1 MIHNS
6 PDSIRVDVA
15 DPARLAALE
24 EFDVLD
30 TAPEE
35 GFDDAVQIARPICRT
50 PVALV
55 SLVDADRQ
63 WFKARAGFPL
73 WETDLNSS
81 VCVYALSEPDLLVI
95 PDLAADPR
103 TRRNPLVTGEPHIR
117 FYAGAPLKAADG
129 QVLGSL
135 CVIDHEPRPGG
146 LSVDEAD
153 ALRRLAR
160 QVMVLLRE
168 HRQVAQMQSVLE
180 RRNALIELGDR
191 LRDASTIPEMT
202 AVATEVVG
210 RTLGAARAA
219 YGEMDR
225 TGDVLTVPDDWTVPG
240 ITSLAGLHCIAD
252 YGEVGP
258 VLRRGDTLVVD
269 DVAEDARTAGQAD
282 RYATLDIRSLL
293 NVPVRERGRTVGV
306 FLVHDSARRR
316 WTSEEITFA
325 RNVADRVRAGIGR
338 LRAEEQQALLNR
350 ELSHRLKNTLAMV
363 QAIATQTLRNAPDL
377 DTARDALADRLI
389 AMGKAHD
396 LLLAGAREGASL
408 DAVIESSLA
417 IHDDAV
423 AGRFRP
429 SGPQVDVGA
438 RAALSLALMV
448 HELATNAGKYGALST
463 SEGSVL
469 VDWSIEG
476 GRAEPMVRLRWREI
490 DGPPVTPPT
499 RRGFG
504 SRLIERGLAGTIG
517 GEVSLSYPADGV
529 VCELTASLA
538 EIEADG

>member
-1 MIHNS
+1 MIHTS
-6 PDSIRVDVA
+6 PATIRADAA
-15 DPARLAALE
+15 DPKRLAALE
-24 EFDVLD
+24 ALDVLD

-35 GFDDAVQIARPICRT
+35 GFDDAVQIARLICR
-50 PVALV
+50 ALV
-55 SLVDADRQ
+55 SLVAANRQ

-73 WETDLNSS
+73 CETALDAS

-103 TRRNPLVTGEPHIR
+103 TRGNPLVTGEPHIR
-117 FYAGAPLKAADG
+117 FYAGAPLRDSDG

-135 CVIDHEPRPGG
+135 CVIDHHPRPGG
-146 LSVDEAD
+146 LAPHEAD

-168 HRQVAQMQSVLE
+168 RRQVTQMQGALE

-191 LRDASTIPEMT
+191 LRDACTVPEMT

-210 RTLGAARAA
+210 RTLAAKRAA
-219 YGEMDR
+219 YGEMDGS
-225 TGDVLTVPDDWTVPG
+225 GDVLTVPDDWAVPG
-240 ITSLAGLHCIAD
+240 MASLSGRHRIAD

-269 DVAEDARTAGQAD
+269 DVTEDARTSGEAERFAALG
-282 RYATLDIRSLL
+282 IRSLL

-306 FLVHDSARRR
+306 FLVHDTARRR
-316 WTSEEITFA
+316 WTAEEASFA
-325 RNVADRVRAGIGR
+325 RNVADRVQAGIAR
-338 LRAEEQQALLNR
+338 LRAEERQALLNR

-363 QAIATQTLRNAPDL
+363 QAIAAQTMRNAPDL
-377 DTARDALADRLI
+377 DAARDALADRLV

-396 LLLAGAREGASL
+396 ILLAGTREGAGL
-408 DAVIESSLA
+408 EEVIRGSLA

-423 AGRFRP
+423 AGRFRL
-429 SGPQVDVGA
+429 SGPHVRVGS

-448 HELATNAGKYGALST
+448 HELATNAAKYGALST
-463 SEGSVL
+463 PQGCVL
-469 VDWSIEG
+469 IEWSI
-476 GRAEPMVRLRWREI
+476 GRDGHEPVIRLRWREVG
-490 DGPPVTPPT
+490 GPQVTPPT

-517 GEVSLSYPADGV
+517 GEVNLAYPAEGV
-529 VCELTASLA
+529 TCDLTASLA
-538 EIEADG
+538 EIKADS